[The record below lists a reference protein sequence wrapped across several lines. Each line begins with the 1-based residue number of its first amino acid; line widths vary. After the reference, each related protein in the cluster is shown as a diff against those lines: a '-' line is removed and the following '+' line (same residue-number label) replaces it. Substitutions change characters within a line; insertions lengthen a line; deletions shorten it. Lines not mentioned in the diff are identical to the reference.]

1 MDILNAADWSNED
14 TFQQFYHWEI
24 RDGSMFRTL
33 VLSSADTSS
42 LRVDNLDMKTEP
54 SKMLF
59 ANGSGHEV
67 PAYYL

>member
-1 MDILNAADWSNED
+1 MDILSAADWSNED

-54 SKMLF
+54 SEM
-59 ANGSGHEV
+59 
-67 PAYYL
+67 